1 MTGIVDGVIVSALVC
16 LLQSRVSRFALQ
28 KSASRLNDQSLP
40 KEKECSR
47 VYLEPVIWSA
57 ALQFNSTFVL
67 DIVLQRLVYN
77 TPEKRNLKSCFF
89 IVQSKYNN
97 NPFKLFSCLL
107 GVKTF

>member
-1 MTGIVDGVIVSALVC
+1 MTGIVDGVIVSVLVC

-67 DIVLQRLVYN
+67 DIAAPCIQY
-77 TPEKRNLKSCFF
+77 S
-89 IVQSKYNN
+89 
-97 NPFKLFSCLL
+97 
-107 GVKTF
+107 